1 MEFSENY
8 ESFGNF
14 NNDPFCNLLDEEIPQ
29 NIFDELM
36 NDVNYQALGFDM
48 NSVSSEDS
56 GRSSS
61 SYDLGPRL
69 GDTFGDQ
76 TMLEVPQ
83 IPAEN
88 IKSETIE
95 DDPNSP
101 MSYMCTTNSPPSR
114 MNASPIA
121 ATVTTA
127 VPIVVAAATASPVAA
142 GNVSCTERI
151 ISQPILT
158 TTQQTITQIQ
168 QQQQQQPPQP
178 QPQFI
183 LSQPQKIVVKQE
195 PITFHTQP
203 NVQQH
208 QQHQQIFTLQSIG
221 GQQFVVTNA
230 NQTPVHT
237 IVNGATGILTKIPVV
252 PVTSIIQQP
261 ITATPKRA
269 HTLAPTTMT
278 TVALQPTKVTVKPN
292 TPPAPTVAPSAITST
307 MATKP
312 SKKSGHNIIERRYRT
327 SIVSTNSRQITKTK
341 KKLKFFIVFISE

>member
-8 ESFGNF
+8 ESFGHF

-69 GDTFGDQ
+69 DTFGDQ
-76 TMLEVPQ
+76 AMVEVPQ
-83 IPAEN
+83 ITSEN

-95 DDPNSP
+95 DDP
-101 MSYMCTTNSPPSR
+101 MAYMCTTNSPPSQ
-114 MNASPIA
+114 MI
-121 ATVTTA
+121 
-127 VPIVVAAATASPVAA
+127 ASPVAVAPAATVATVSPTVVSAAAAAATVA
-142 GNVSCTERI
+142 GNMQCTDRI

-158 TTQQTITQIQ
+158 TQRTISQVQQK
-168 QQQQQQPPQP
+168 
-178 QPQFI
+178 PQFI

-195 PITFHTQP
+195 PITFHTQQ
-203 NVQQH
+203 NVQPH

-237 IVNGATGILTKIPVV
+237 IVNGAAGILTKIPVV

-261 ITATPKRA
+261 ITATPKKT
-269 HTLAPTTMT
+269 TLAPTTMPT
-278 TVALQPTKVTVKPN
+278 ALALKPTKVTVKPN
-292 TPPAPTVAPSAITST
+292 TPPTTTTITAGAT
-307 MATKP
+307 MTSKT

-327 SIVSTNSRQITKTK
+327 SIVRICGKSASIGTSLQRLIR
-341 KKLKFFIVFISE
+341 

>member
-8 ESFGNF
+8 ESFGHF

-69 GDTFGDQ
+69 EFGDQ
-76 TMLEVPQ
+76 AMIEVPQ
-83 IPAEN
+83 ITPDS
-88 IKSETIE
+88 IKSESSE
-95 DDPNSP
+95 DDP
-101 MSYMCTTNSPPSR
+101 MAYMCTTNSPPIK
-114 MNASPIA
+114 MVASPVAPA
-121 ATVTTA
+121 AA
-127 VPIVVAAATASPVAA
+127 VATASPTVVTATAAAVA
-142 GNVSCTERI
+142 GNVQCADRI

-158 TTQQTITQIQ
+158 TQPTISQIQ
-168 QQQQQQPPQP
+168 QQQ

-195 PITFHTQP
+195 PITFHTQQ
-203 NVQQH
+203 NVQPH

-261 ITATPKRA
+261 ITATPKKT
-269 HTLAPTTMT
+269 TLAPT

-292 TPPAPTVAPSAITST
+292 TPPTTTALTATAAAAASHVS
-307 MATKP
+307 TKP

-327 SIVSTNSRQITKTK
+327 SIVRVCTKIGANLPIQCSRIFYSRMTK
-341 KKLKFFIVFISE
+341 